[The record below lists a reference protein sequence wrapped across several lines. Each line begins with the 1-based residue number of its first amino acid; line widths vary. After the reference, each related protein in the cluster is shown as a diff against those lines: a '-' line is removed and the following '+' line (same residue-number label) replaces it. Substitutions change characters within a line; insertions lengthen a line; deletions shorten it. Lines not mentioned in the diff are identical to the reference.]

1 MCIFQITDTCRIYFI
16 DHEMRTFM
24 FKKIDFVDATS
35 ITLIT
40 FDEIETQNLVY
51 VWGDVEGEICSRHI

>member
-1 MCIFQITDTCRIYFI
+1 
-16 DHEMRTFM
+16 M

-51 VWGDVEGEICSRHI
+51 VWGVVEGEICLL